1 MGLLRNQTF
10 DLLLQRLSVML
21 LSTVAGSIGPRGLRQ
36 LYQSQDFLQLT
47 PEADAQQHKAWP

>member
-21 LSTVAGSIGPRGLRQ
+21 LSNVAGSIGPRGLCQ

-47 PEADAQQHKAWP
+47 PEAGAQQHKAWP